1 MPTSVRRHRLL
12 VAVAT
17 HSGLIACSIA
27 FLAPFALIG
36 LTALMTSRQALS
48 PELWPHPFRPANFVD
63 VFTQVP
69 LLRYTANSLLYA
81 GLATLGV
88 LVSSIPVAYALAK
101 LRWRGRGVALVLVL
115 ATMMLPYQVTSISLY
130 IMFVRLHW
138 VGTLLPLIVPAF
150 FGDAFSIFLL
160 RQFFMTL
167 PEEYLD
173 SARVD
178 GAGEFAVLRRV
189 VVPLA
194 KPAIAAVG
202 LFNFMYAWNDFF
214 APLLYTVEN
223 PKAWTLAVG
232 LSQFKT
238 QYAVQWNLTMAATL
252 LFMVPVVV
260 LFLFAQRAF
269 IEGVTLT
276 GVKG

>member
-1 MPTSVRRHRLL
+1 
-12 VAVAT
+12 VAT
-17 HSGLIACSIA
+17 RSGLIACSIA
-27 FLAPFALIG
+27 FLAPFGFIAL
-36 LTALMTSRQALS
+36 TSVMTDHQALS
-48 PELWPHPFRPANFVD
+48 QRLWPQPFRWHNYID

-69 LLRYTANSLLYA
+69 LLRYTANTLLYA
-81 GLATLGV
+81 GLATAGV
-88 LVSSIPVAYALAK
+88 LLSSIPVAYALAK
-101 LRWRGRGVALVLVL
+101 LRWRLRGVCFVLVL
-115 ATMMLPYQVTSISLY
+115 ATMMLPFQVTAVSLY
-130 IMFVRLHW
+130 VIFVRIHW

-160 RQFFMTL
+160 RQFFLTL

-178 GAGEFAVLRRV
+178 GAGELQVLRRV
-189 VVPLA
+189 VVPMA

-202 LFNFMYAWNDFF
+202 LFNFLYAWNDFF
-214 APLLYTVEN
+214 GPLLYTAEN
-223 PKAWTLAVG
+223 QHNWTIAVG

-238 QYAVQWNLTMAATL
+238 LYTVQWNLTMAATVLFMLPVIL
-252 LFMVPVVV
+252 LF
-260 LFLFAQRAF
+260 FFAQRAF

>member
-1 MPTSVRRHRLL
+1 MRRHRLL

-27 FLAPFALIG
+27 FLAPFGLIL
-36 LTALMTSRQALS
+36 LTALMTNQQALS
-48 PELWPHPFRPANFVD
+48 PELWPHPFQPGNFVD

-88 LVSSIPVAYALAK
+88 LASSIPVAYALAK
-101 LRWRGRGVALVLVL
+101 LRWRLRGFFLVLVL

-130 IMFVRLHW
+130 IMFVRVHW

-214 APLLYTVEN
+214 APLLYTVESPN
-223 PKAWTLAVG
+223 AWTLAVG
-232 LSQFKT
+232 LSQFKS

-252 LFMVPVVV
+252 LFMLPVVA

>member
-1 MPTSVRRHRLL
+1 MRRHRLL

-27 FLAPFALIG
+27 FLAPFGLIL
-36 LTALMTSRQALS
+36 LTALMTTRQALS
-48 PELWPHPFRPANFVD
+48 PQLWPHPFRPGNFVD

-81 GLATLGV
+81 GLTTLGV
-88 LVSSIPVAYALAK
+88 LASSIPVAYALAK
-101 LRWRGRGVALVLVL
+101 LRWRLRGVFLVLVL

-130 IMFVRLHW
+130 IMFVRVHW

-252 LFMVPVVV
+252 LFMVPVVA

>member
-1 MPTSVRRHRLL
+1 VRRHRLL

-27 FLAPFALIG
+27 FLAPFGLIL
-36 LTALMTSRQALS
+36 LTALMTNQQALS
-48 PELWPHPFRPANFVD
+48 PELWSHPFQPGNFVD

-88 LVSSIPVAYALAK
+88 LASSIPVAYALAK
-101 LRWRGRGVALVLVL
+101 LRWRLRGFFLVLVL

-130 IMFVRLHW
+130 IMFVRVHW

-232 LSQFKT
+232 LSQFKS

-252 LFMVPVVV
+252 LFMLPVVA

>member
-1 MPTSVRRHRLL
+1 VRRHRFL
-12 VAVAT
+12 VALAT
-17 HSGLIACSIA
+17 RSGLVACSVA
-27 FLAPFALIG
+27 FLAPFVLITM
-36 LTALMTSRQALS
+36 TALMTDDQALS
-48 PELWPHPFRPANFVD
+48 PKLWPHPFRWSNFVD

-69 LLRYTANSLLYA
+69 LLRYLGNTMLYA
-81 GLATLGV
+81 GLTTLGV

-101 LRWRGRGVALVLVL
+101 LRWRLRGFFLVLVL
-115 ATMMLPYQVTSISLY
+115 ATMMLPYQVTAVSLY
-130 IMFVRLHW
+130 VLFVRVHW

-173 SARVD
+173 AARVD
-178 GAGEFAVLRRV
+178 GAGEWAVLRRV
-189 VVPLA
+189 VIPMA

-202 LFNFMYAWNDFF
+202 LFNFLFAWNDFF
-214 APLLYTVEN
+214 GPLLYTVEN
-223 PKAWTLAVG
+223 PNNWTLAVG
-232 LSQFKT
+232 LSQFKS

-252 LFMVPVVV
+252 LFMVPVIV
-260 LFLFAQRAF
+260 LFLAAQRAF

>member
-1 MPTSVRRHRLL
+1 VRRHRLL

-27 FLAPFALIG
+27 FLAPFGLIL
-36 LTALMTSRQALS
+36 LTALMTNQQALS
-48 PELWPHPFRPANFVD
+48 PELWPHPFQPGNFVD

-88 LVSSIPVAYALAK
+88 LASSIPVAYALAK
-101 LRWRGRGVALVLVL
+101 LRWRLRGFFLVLVL

-130 IMFVRLHW
+130 IMFVRVHW

-223 PKAWTLAVG
+223 PNAWTLAVG
-232 LSQFKT
+232 LSQFKS

-252 LFMVPVVV
+252 LFMLPVVA

>member
-1 MPTSVRRHRLL
+1 MP
-12 VAVAT
+12 
-17 HSGLIACSIA
+17 
-27 FLAPFALIG
+27 PY
-36 LTALMTSRQALS
+36 
-48 PELWPHPFRPANFVD
+48 
-63 VFTQVP
+63 
-69 LLRYTANSLLYA
+69 YTANSLLYA

-88 LVSSIPVAYALAK
+88 LASSIPVAYALAK
-101 LRWRGRGVALVLVL
+101 LRWRLRGFFLVLVL

-130 IMFVRLHW
+130 IMFVRVHW

-202 LFNFMYAWNDFF
+202 LFNLMYAWNDFF

-223 PKAWTLAVG
+223 PRAWTLAVG
-232 LSQFKT
+232 LSQFKS

-252 LFMVPVVV
+252 LFMLPVVA